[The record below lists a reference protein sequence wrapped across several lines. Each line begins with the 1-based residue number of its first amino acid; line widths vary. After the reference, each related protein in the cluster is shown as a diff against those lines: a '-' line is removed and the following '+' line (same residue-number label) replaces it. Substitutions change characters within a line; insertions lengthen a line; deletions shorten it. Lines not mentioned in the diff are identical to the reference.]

1 MLTGWPFLLCI
12 GSIVP
17 SATNSKWHT
26 LCYKVGLANNGP
38 LDDMILVWSKCD
50 FFFSIGSHDGDDR
63 GATASLKVCWG
74 FIGFHSKSENDEG
87 QIKFFERSLEIGS
100 SHYLN
105 KTKVSKY
112 IRKSQLNK
120 IYVGTFSNSSD
131 DFSQCLNYDNITI
144 FVDDSNP
151 WLEDSRGLARSGDF

>member
-1 MLTGWPFLLCI
+1 METGSLNSLAKKTHMNMLTGWPFLLCI

-63 GATASLKVCWG
+63 GATASLK
-74 FIGFHSKSENDEG
+74 
-87 QIKFFERSLEIGS
+87 
-100 SHYLN
+100 
-105 KTKVSKY
+105 
-112 IRKSQLNK
+112 
-120 IYVGTFSNSSD
+120 
-131 DFSQCLNYDNITI
+131 I
-144 FVDDSNP
+144 FVDGLLNFIQ
-151 WLEDSRGLARSGDF
+151 SRRMMRGK